1 MRLVHDRA
9 CKPLA
14 AVRSR
19 ARAEKVLPADIRYF
33 VKNMAND
40 TDWTE
45 ALGNVDVVVHAA
57 AQAHDESRHGNT
69 SDSAIGE
76 VNVEATMELARQ
88 AMVAGVKR
96 FVFISTIGVHGT
108 ESGACGFSEN
118 SPARPASDYARSKW
132 RAEENLGKL
141 LAGQD
146 MQLVIVRA
154 PMVYGPGAPGKFAR
168 LCGLVERGFPL
179 PFASIKNQRSFIAID
194 NLVDLIVTCVNH
206 PAAANQVF
214 TGSDNED
221 LSTPELIRRIAA
233 AMGKPPKLFPF
244 PEFLLKILLS
254 IVGKKDLSPSLLG
267 SFKVDISK
275 AREMLNWEP
284 RVSVDSA
291 LEQVVR
297 NWPNSGQERDSD

>member
-1 MRLVHDRA
+1 MRLEHDNA
-9 CKPLA
+9 CTPLA

-19 ARAEKVLPADIRYF
+19 ARAEKVLPADIRYV
-33 VKNMAND
+33 VKNMEND
-40 TDWTE
+40 TDWSQ
-45 ALGNVDVVVHAA
+45 ALDNVDVVIHAA
-57 AQAHDESRHGNT
+57 AHAHAESRPGDT
-69 SDSAIGE
+69 SDSALDE
-76 VNVEATMELARQ
+76 VNLEATMELARQ

-96 FVFISTIGVHGT
+96 FVFISTVGVHGT

-118 SPARPASDYARSKW
+118 SPAKPASDYARSKW

-141 LAGQD
+141 LAAQD

-154 PMVYGPGAPGKFAR
+154 PMVYGPGAPGKFRR
-168 LCGLVERGFPL
+168 LCGLVERGIPL

-194 NLVDLIVTCVNH
+194 NLVDLIVACVKH

-214 TGSDNED
+214 TASDNED

-233 AMGKPPKLFPF
+233 AMGKTPKLFPF
-244 PEFLLKILLS
+244 PEFLLKLLLS
-254 IVGKKDLSPSLLG
+254 IMGKKDLGPSLLG
-267 SFKVDISK
+267 SFQVDSSK

-284 RVSVDSA
+284 RVSVDAA

-297 NWPNSGQERDSD
+297 HWPKSAQERDSD